1 MAVGQRSK
9 KDAPA
14 AMFMAISRSSKM
26 VMVGFIQ
33 NLIWCVDRELSQS
46 THDPIRRL
54 PSGCSSVFPFTMKP
68 EQKFTGSIQLLRR
81 GRLAGGAQPGAPSRG
96 RQALSYVCTACD
108 FAWRGLT
115 WPGLAWLG
123 LAWLGL
129 TWPGLT
135 WPGALSPSQI
145 YDVLGGVCGSSSCC
159 VRAMT
164 ARLCRGFGPC
174 DPRCRL
180 RAYWRLAAWSAA
192 DRRRGRRPVSGCRSL
207 A

>member
-1 MAVGQRSK
+1 
-9 KDAPA
+9 
-14 AMFMAISRSSKM
+14 MAISGASKM

-115 WPGLAWLG
+115 WPALM
-123 LAWLGL
+123 
-129 TWPGLT
+129 

-164 ARLCRGFGPC
+164 ARLCRGFGLC

-180 RAYWRLAAWSAA
+180 RAWWWFGAWPAA